1 MCLEHQVVNDKC
13 PCKRPFG
20 LFFFPSRLRNSEK
33 RALWIQSMKRENV
46 DKTRWEPSD
55 SDRVCS
61 DHFVDGEPTP
71 SNPNRDN
78 FSCSLEVTTIN

>member
-1 MCLEHQVVNDKC
+1 
-13 PCKRPFG
+13 
-20 LFFFPSRLRNSEK
+20 
-33 RALWIQSMKRENV
+33 MKRENV

-71 SNPNRDN
+71 SNPNP
-78 FSCSLEVTTIN
+78 SISLGYFIYIYIIKSVPKNKCFQIVKQKSK